1 MASRILLNDEV
12 VVISGKDRGK
22 RGRVLRIINKQNKI
36 VVEGVNIITRHLK
49 RNPQN
54 PSAGGR
60 VQRPAAFPA
69 CKVMPWSEKDGK
81 GVRIAFGGSGREKA
95 RAARKSGNALENK
108 RGGRRG

>member
-1 MASRILLNDEV
+1 MAARILVNDEV

-22 RGRVLRIINKQNKI
+22 RGRVLRILTKQNKV
-36 VVEGVNIITRHLK
+36 VVEGVNVITRHLK

-60 VQRPAAFPA
+60 VQRPAPIAA

-81 GVRIAFGGSGREKA
+81 GVRISFGGAGREKA
-95 RAARKSGNALENK
+95 RAARRSGNALENK